1 MLPTGILEN
10 KPGSR
15 AGRSPPL
22 LPPNPP
28 AHPGRR
34 GRVKALVCSCRGLC
48 SAWIWAVD
56 ERRPMNFSS
65 QLTCCG
71 SEGGLRVRAL
81 RDPTAPG
88 AAPPPTDRAL
98 ADPGEGLF
106 LTSARFLVPFPVL
119 ISGAKLGAG
128 ASSERGRAW
137 GKRGACPRNRVCAKP
152 PLSPAWGHT
161 SPPWRSCRL
170 LRGPHHKAGAQRSNA
185 KMREDTYQG
194 PARRAVSG
202 RGVQGRGGGVR
213 GRRD

>member
-1 MLPTGILEN
+1 M
-10 KPGSR
+10 
-15 AGRSPPL
+15 
-22 LPPNPP
+22 
-28 AHPGRR
+28 
-34 GRVKALVCSCRGLC
+34 
-48 SAWIWAVD
+48 D
-56 ERRPMNFSS
+56 ERRPMNISS

-71 SEGGLRVRAL
+71 SEGGLRGRAL

-152 PLSPAWGHT
+152 PLSPAWGHI
-161 SPPWRSCRL
+161 
-170 LRGPHHKAGAQRSNA
+170 
-185 KMREDTYQG
+185 
-194 PARRAVSG
+194 PALEELPAAEGTAS
-202 RGVQGRGGGVR
+202 QGRGPAVEREDAR
-213 GRRD
+213 GYVPRAS